1 MCGDLN
7 TTQREFLKE
16 KRGLSYSKYKEDP
29 ELTYGFV
36 QVENTRETISVERWG
51 EGSLIVGMRDRER
64 RTEVQG

>member
-7 TTQREFLKE
+7 TTQREFLQE

-36 QVENTRETISVERWG
+36 QVENTRETIQWSDGERG
-51 EGSLIVGMRDRER
+51 V
-64 RTEVQG
+64 